1 MAFYDDMAA
10 VANSLISEFGATITL
25 QRKTDGTF
33 DKTTGV
39 EAGGSTALVTLKGI
53 VSQYKSDLI
62 DGQRIQSGD
71 RMLILDNTQ
80 IPVLADKVLVGSE
93 YWSIVD
99 IVAKN
104 PAGTPLVYFV
114 QARK

>member
-10 VANSLISEFGATITL
+10 VANTLIDEFGQTITL

-33 DKTTGV
+33 DNVTGV
-39 EAGGSTALVTLKGI
+39 EAGGSTSLITQKGI

-80 IPVLADKVLVGSE
+80 TPVLTDKVLVGAE
-93 YWSIVD
+93 YWSIID